1 MTERIRA
8 LLDSAVADTHPTSAD
23 PVPEVLRRGA
33 AARRRQVTTGLAGVV
48 TVALLVGG
56 GLVAT
61 GWPTGDASGIGPA
74 ASPTGRR
81 TPDPLPDGS
90 GRKGTPRPFLVE
102 LGDDEAIR
110 VNGLVVPAPPGWR
123 VNRDVSR
130 PLTYCEVPARSIL
143 VDVNVGPGGDCDA
156 QPMVVV
162 RRWHP
167 PYDPPNLP
175 PQTFSSGLT
184 EVVLPGGQPAWFA
197 DNDVDGFAAF
207 GRGRWA
213 AFNVEMP
220 WSGAGLTVEM
230 TPAELNPFAASIHSA
245 TEKPG
250 RLVLPEAAPAAQL
263 GQRGHD
269 RIDSSD
275 ATAVAMVLDRL
286 RDLDRTVD
294 EDELTCSSGEPLTP
308 AWKPAARDMA
318 ALTLMYPSG
327 SPQAVVAISST
338 DDCAFATS
346 SMGGRVWLPEGFL
359 AEIRALLAPAGR

>member
-8 LLDSAVADTHPTSAD
+8 LLDSAVADTHPTSVD

-81 TPDPLPDGS
+81 TPEPLPDDSS
-90 GRKGTPRPFLVE
+90 GRSARPFLVE
-102 LGDDEAIR
+102 IGDDQQIR
-110 VNGLVVPAPPGWR
+110 VNGLVVPVPPGWR
-123 VNRDVSR
+123 VTRDLSR
-130 PLTYCEVPARSIL
+130 TPAYCEVPARSVL

-156 QPMVVV
+156 HPMVLV
-162 RRWHP
+162 RHWQPRHS
-167 PYDPPNLP
+167 PPNLP
-175 PQTFSSGLT
+175 ARTFSSGLT
-184 EVVLPGGQPAWFA
+184 EVVLPGGQPAWFD

-207 GRGRWA
+207 GRSRWA

-220 WSGAGLTVEM
+220 WAGAGLTVEM
-230 TPAELNPFAASIHSA
+230 TPAELDPFAASIHSA
-245 TEKPG
+245 TERPG
-250 RLVLPEAAPAAQL
+250 RLVLPKAAPAAQL

-269 RIDSSD
+269 RIDSRD
-275 ATAVAMVLDRL
+275 ATAVAKVLDRL

-294 EDELTCSSGEPLTP
+294 EDELTCSSAEPLTP

-327 SPQAVVAISST
+327 PPQAVVAISST

>member
-8 LLDSAVADTHPTSAD
+8 LLDTAVADTHPASVD

-33 AARRRQVTTGLAGVV
+33 AARRRQVTTGLAGVL
-48 TVALLVGG
+48 TLALLVGG

-61 GWPTGDASGIGPA
+61 GWPTGDASGADPA

-90 GRKGTPRPFLVE
+90 DRKGTPRPFLVE

-130 PLTYCEVPARSIL
+130 PLTYCEVPARTIL
-143 VDVNVGPGGDCDA
+143 VDVNISPGGDCDA
-156 QPMVVV
+156 QPMVMV
-162 RRWHP
+162 RHWQPWYSR
-167 PYDPPNLP
+167 PNLP
-175 PQTFSSGLT
+175 ARTFSSGLT
-184 EVVLPGGQPAWFA
+184 EVVLPGGQPAWFD
-197 DNDVDGFAAF
+197 DNDVDNLSAAQ
-207 GRGRWA
+207 RGRWA

-230 TPAELNPFAASIHSA
+230 TPTEVNPFVASIHST

-250 RLVLPEAAPAAQL
+250 RLILPETAPAAQL
-263 GQRGHD
+263 GQRGHE
-269 RIDSSD
+269 RIDSTD
-275 ATAVAMVLDRL
+275 AAAVAKVLNRL
-286 RDLDRTVD
+286 RDLDRPVD
-294 EDELTCSSGEPLTP
+294 EDELTCSSAEPLTP

-318 ALTLMYPSG
+318 ALTLLYPSG
-327 SPQAVVAISST
+327 PPQAVVAISST

-359 AEIRALLAPAGR
+359 TEIRALLAPAGR

>member
-8 LLDSAVADTHPTSAD
+8 LLDSAVADTHPTSVD

-33 AARRRQVTTGLAGVV
+33 AARRRQVTTGLAGVL
-48 TVALLVGG
+48 TVALLIGG
-56 GLVAT
+56 GLAAT
-61 GWPTGDASGIGPA
+61 GWSTDDASGIAPA
-74 ASPTGRR
+74 ASPSGRR
-81 TPDPLPDGS
+81 APDPLPDATS
-90 GRKGTPRPFLVE
+90 GKGTPRPFLVE
-102 LGDDEAIR
+102 IGDDEQVR
-110 VNGLVVPAPPGWR
+110 VNGLVVPVPPDWR

-130 PLTYCEVPARSIL
+130 PLTYCEVPARSIV
-143 VDVNVGPGGDCDA
+143 VDVNISPGGDCDA
-156 QPMVVV
+156 QPMVMV
-162 RRWHP
+162 RHWQPWYSR
-167 PYDPPNLP
+167 PNLP

-184 EVVLPGGQPAWFA
+184 EVVLPGGQPAWFD
-197 DNDVDGFAAF
+197 DNEVDNLAAAE
-207 GRGRWA
+207 RGRWA

-230 TPAELNPFAASIHSA
+230 TPTELDPFVASIHSA

-250 RLVLPEAAPAAQL
+250 RLVLPEAAPTAQL

-275 ATAVAMVLDRL
+275 AAAVAKVLSRLRELDRP
-286 RDLDRTVD
+286 VD
-294 EDELTCSSGEPLTP
+294 EDELTCSPAKPLTP

-318 ALTLMYPSG
+318 ALTLTYPSG
-327 SPQAVVAISST
+327 SPQAVVAISGT

-359 AEIRALLAPAGR
+359 AEIRALLAPGGR